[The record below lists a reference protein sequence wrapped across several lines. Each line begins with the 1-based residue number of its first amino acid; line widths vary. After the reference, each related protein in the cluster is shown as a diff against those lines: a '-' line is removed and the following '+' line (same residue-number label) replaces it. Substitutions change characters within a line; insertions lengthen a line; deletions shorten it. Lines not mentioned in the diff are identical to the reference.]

1 MIKQI
6 CRTILYK
13 WLGWTADVTLP
24 ISDKCIFAVAPHTSN
39 LDFIL
44 GELYIRT
51 TGKKAS
57 FLMKKEWF
65 FWPLGLL
72 LKGIG
77 GIPVNR
83 SKRTSMTDQL
93 AAEFKRRPHCRIA
106 VTPEGTRSKV
116 EHWKRGFYYI
126 AQKADVP
133 ILLFAVDY
141 QNKRIVCHKEI
152 RPGSDEQKDL
162 KEIMDYYRPFKGRH
176 PEKFQVESI

>member
-6 CRTILYK
+6 CHTILYK

-24 ISDKCIFAVAPHTSN
+24 IPDKC
-39 LDFIL
+39 
-44 GELYIRT
+44 
-51 TGKKAS
+51 
-57 FLMKKEWF
+57 
-65 FWPLGLL
+65 
-72 LKGIG
+72 
-77 GIPVNR
+77 
-83 SKRTSMTDQL
+83 
-93 AAEFKRRPHCRIA
+93 
-106 VTPEGTRSKV
+106 SKV

>member
-6 CRTILYK
+6 CRIILYK

-24 ISDKCIFAVAPHTSN
+24 IPDKCIFAVAPHTSN
-39 LDFIL
+39 LDFII

-57 FLMKKEWF
+57 FLMKKDWF

-72 LKGIG
+72 LKAIG

-83 SKRTSMTDQL
+83 SKRTSLTDQL
-93 AAEFKRRPHCRIA
+93 AAEFKHRPHCRIA

-141 QNKRIVCHKEI
+141 PNKRIVCHKEI
-152 RPGSDEQKDL
+152 RPSGDEQQEKRL
-162 KEIMDYYRPFKGRH
+162 WIIIAPLRAGIRKNFK
-176 PEKFQVESI
+176 